1 MARFIQP
8 RYFEPEQIDAIS
20 ALLDGMAIS
29 DDEGRRIFIIALEY
43 ELAEY
48 EKGLE
53 GTPVVGDEESPR
65 QPVDATPAE
74 LDRLRTTSAQL
85 IEHLHSLPEA
95 MAQSLLGRLQQ
106 SDPFQ
111 RQYEDLYLPSLQAEL
126 ERLISA
132 CGDGALPPI
141 PVTAPATAID
151 KASRR
156 FVLSLAEAF
165 AECFEQDPR
174 AVEASA
180 MHRLLKHIIDSCG
193 LPLQLDQATLQSLL
207 RDQDY

>member
-20 ALLDGMAIS
+20 ALLDEMAIS

-48 EKGLE
+48 EKSLE
-53 GTPVVGDEESPR
+53 GTPAIGDEETPQ

-85 IEHLHSLPEA
+85 IGQLQSLPEA
-95 MAQSLLGRLQQ
+95 MAQSLLRRLQQ

-111 RQYEDLYLPSLQAEL
+111 RQYEELYLLSLRVEL

-132 CGDGALPPI
+132 CGDGALQPT
-141 PVTAPATAID
+141 VTPATVMDEAG
-151 KASRR
+151 RQ

-180 MHRLLKHIIDSCG
+180 MHRLLQHIIDSCG
-193 LPLQLDQATLQSLL
+193 LPLQLDQITLQQLL
-207 RDQDY
+207 QDQDY

>member
-48 EKGLE
+48 EKSLE
-53 GTPVVGDEESPR
+53 GTPAIGDEETPR
-65 QPVDATPAE
+65 QPLDATPAE
-74 LDRLRTTSAQL
+74 LDRLRSTSTQL
-85 IEHLHSLPEA
+85 IEQLQSLPEV

-111 RQYEDLYLPSLQAEL
+111 RQYADLYLPSLQAEL

-132 CGDGALPPI
+132 CGDGALPP
-141 PVTAPATAID
+141 TPAAEID
-151 KASRR
+151 QASRQ

-174 AVEASA
+174 AVKASA
-180 MHRLLKHIIDSCG
+180 MHRLLQHIIDSCE

-207 RDQDY
+207 RDQDYQ